1 MHSTPVSIHL
11 QVNGQSYCQSILPGS
26 SLLSLLR
33 GLGWMGVHR
42 ACESGDCGAC
52 TVLLEGD
59 PIHSCLYPAARLN
72 GQRITTIEGLAKDG
86 EWDPMQARFLAGQG
100 FQCGFCTPGMIL
112 SARKLCEQR
121 IPSEAQLRDL
131 LRGNLCRCTGYQA
144 ILESIQGIPADLPES
159 DLESVGRN
167 VPKQDGPEIVSGQAA
182 YTSDFT
188 PAGLLH
194 LRVLRSPHAHA
205 RIRAI
210 DTTQAQALPGV
221 VAVLTHKDVPRQI
234 YSTAGH
240 AEPVPDPLDRF
251 VLDEKVRFVGD
262 AVAAVVAESVA
273 IAEQAC
279 QLIQVEYEILP
290 HVLDPLAAMQPGSP
304 CIHDEPEAR
313 QIYDASRNLAGYV
326 CLQTG
331 DPEQGF
337 AAADLILENTYH
349 LPAVQHAHLE
359 PHVSTSWLEPVH
371 PEGGESFEQLVVR
384 SSTQV
389 PFHCQRVLSEICG
402 IPRQRIRVIKGKI
415 GGGFGNKQ
423 EILTEPLCALATLK
437 TGRPVQWELT
447 RLEEFTT
454 TNSRHAM
461 QIRVKTGVKAD
472 GTLTAQEITTYGN
485 AGAYGNHSQTVVFLA
500 GYVPLGLYRCPHK
513 RFEGFAVYTN
523 SMPGGAF
530 RGYGATQGTFAMESQ
545 MDEIAHKLELNPIE
559 LRLKNVIRPGD
570 ALTLGYRDQQEA
582 DLKDS
587 HFNLIGSYGLKECF
601 EKIQTAFSTPLPA
614 REGSRHYG
622 RGIALSMQG
631 SGLSK
636 IHIAGIKLS
645 LQPTGRILMLS
656 GAVDVGTGSD
666 TTLRQIAAQV
676 LGIPLTQIDLIAAD
690 TGQTPFDAGSY
701 ASATLFISG
710 QASQRA
716 AQVLR
721 DKLIQAAAQ
730 RLQTDPGQVSFAEGI
745 FSTPQGSLTL
755 QELAQGTPAP
765 IEVELHHAADE
776 SSLTFA
782 VAGVEVAVDRETGQ
796 IELLKTVQAIDLGT
810 AINPR
815 ICHGQVT
822 GGTAMGIGYAL
833 SEALIQD
840 EQGQILNPGFRYYR
854 IPTAKDVP
862 PMEVHLIQQ
871 ADPYGPFGAK
881 GVGEIT
887 TNCTAPAIANA
898 VFQATG
904 IRFRQLPLTPE
915 RVWSALG
922 EQDKP

>member
-1 MHSTPVSIHL
+1 
-11 QVNGQSYCQSILPGS
+11 
-26 SLLSLLR
+26 LLSLLR
-33 GLGWMGVHR
+33 GLGWVGVHR

-59 PIHSCLYPAARLN
+59 PIHSCLYPAARLQ
-72 GQRITTIEGLAKDG
+72 GQAITTIEGLARGG
-86 EWDPMQARFLAGQG
+86 EWDPMQARFLEGQG

-112 SARKLCEQR
+112 SARQLCGEG
-121 IPSEAQLRDL
+121 IPSEAELRDH

-144 ILESIQGIPADLPES
+144 ILESIQGIPAPFALAVRSTFPES
-159 DLESVGRN
+159 ELESVGRN
-167 VPKQDGPEIVSGQAA
+167 VPKQDGPEIVSGQPA
-182 YTSDFT
+182 YTGDFA

-194 LRVLRSPHAHA
+194 LRLLRSPYAHA
-205 RIRAI
+205 RIRRI
-210 DTTQAQALPGV
+210 DTSQAQALPGV
-221 VAVLTHKDVPRQI
+221 VAVLTYRDVPRRA

-262 AVAAVVAESVA
+262 GVAAVVAESVA

-279 QLIQVEYEILP
+279 QLIQVEYEVLP
-290 HVLDPLAAMQPGSP
+290 HVLDPLQAMQPGSP
-304 CIHDEPEAR
+304 IIHDEPEAR
-313 QIYDASRNLAGYV
+313 QIDVRVSGAERFASHNLAGYV
-326 CLQTG
+326 CLQNG
-331 DPEQGF
+331 DPAQGF
-337 AAADLILENTYH
+337 AEADLILENTYH

-359 PHVSTSWLEPVH
+359 PHVSTSWLEAVRVS
-371 PEGGESFEQLVVR
+371 GTESFERLVVR

-389 PFHCQRVLSEICG
+389 PFHCQRVLAEITG
-402 IPRQRIRVIKGKI
+402 IPRDRIRVIKGKI

-447 RLEEFTT
+447 RSEEFTA

-472 GTLTAQEITTYGN
+472 GSLIAQEITAYAN

-530 RGYGATQGTFAMESQ
+530 RGYGATQGTFAMECQ
-545 MDEIAHKLELNPIE
+545 MDEIAHKLGLDPIQ
-559 LRLKNVIRPGD
+559 LRLKNVIQPGD
-570 ALTLGYRDQQEA
+570 LLTLGYRDQQNA
-582 DLKDS
+582 DLEDS
-587 HFNLIGSYGLKECF
+587 HFNLIGSYGLKDCF
-601 EKIQTAFSTPLPA
+601 EKIQTAFSTPLPPPQ
-614 REGSRHYG
+614 GSRRYG
-622 RGIALSMQG
+622 RGIAISMQG

-636 IHIAGIKLS
+636 IHIAGMRLTLLPS
-645 LQPTGRILMLS
+645 GRILMRS

-676 LGIPLTQIDLIAAD
+676 LGIPINQIDLIAAD
-690 TGQTPFDAGSY
+690 TQETPFDAGSY

-710 QASQRA
+710 EASRRA
-716 AQVLR
+716 ALALR
-721 DKLIQAAAQ
+721 DKLIQAAAL
-730 RLQTDPGQVSFAEGI
+730 RLQTDPGQVCFAQGR
-745 FSTPQGSLTL
+745 FSAPQGSLTL
-755 QELAQGTPAP
+755 PELAQSAPDP

-782 VAGVEVAVDRETGQ
+782 VAGVEVAVDMETGQ
-796 IELLKTVQAIDLGT
+796 IELLRSVQAIDLGT

-815 ICHGQVT
+815 ICYGQVT

-833 SEALIQD
+833 SEELIRD
-840 EQGQILNPGFRYYR
+840 EQGQILNAGFRYYR
-854 IPTAKDVP
+854 IPTAKEVP
-862 PMEVHLIQQ
+862 PMEVHLVQQ

-887 TNCTAPAIANA
+887 TNCTAPAVANA

-915 RVWSALG
+915 RVWQGIQSRFA
-922 EQDKP
+922 

>member
-1 MHSTPVSIHL
+1 MHPTSVAIHF
-11 QVNGQSYCQSILPGS
+11 QVNGQFYSESVLPGS

-33 GLGWMGVHR
+33 GLGWVGVHR

-72 GQRITTIEGLAKDG
+72 GERITTIEGLAKDG
-86 EWDPMQARFLAGQG
+86 EWDPMQARFLQGQG

-112 SARKLCEQR
+112 SARQLCREG
-121 IPSEAQLRDL
+121 IPSEVQLRDQ

-144 ILESIQGIPADLPES
+144 ILESIQGIPAPIPES
-159 DLESVGRN
+159 ELESVGRN
-167 VPKQDGPEIVSGQAA
+167 VPKQDGPQIVSGQPA
-182 YTSDFT
+182 YTGDFA

-194 LRVLRSPHAHA
+194 LRLLRSPHAHA
-205 RIRAI
+205 RIQQIHAE
-210 DTTQAQALPGV
+210 AALALPGV
-221 VAVLTHKDVPRQI
+221 VAVLTHKDVPRRI

-240 AEPVPDPLDRF
+240 SEPVPDPLDRF

-262 AVAAVVAESVA
+262 GVAAVVAESVA

-279 QLIQVEYEILP
+279 QLIQVEYEVLP
-290 HVLDPLAAMQPGSP
+290 HVLDPLQAMQPGSP
-304 CIHDEPEAR
+304 VIHDEPEAR
-313 QIYDASRNLAGYV
+313 KIYNASRNLAGYV
-326 CLQTG
+326 CLQSG
-331 DPEQGF
+331 DPAQGF
-337 AAADLILENTYH
+337 AEADLILENTYH

-359 PHVSTSWLEPVH
+359 PHVSTSWLEAD
-371 PEGGESFEQLVVR
+371 GSLVVR

-389 PFHCQRVLSEICG
+389 PFHCQRVLAEITG
-402 IPRQRIRVIKGKI
+402 IPRERIRVIKGKI

-447 RLEEFTT
+447 RSEEFTA

-461 QIRVKTGVKAD
+461 QIRVKTGVKSD
-472 GTLTAQEITTYGN
+472 GSLIAQEITAYGN

-545 MDEIAHKLELNPIE
+545 LDEIAHKLGLDPIQ
-559 LRLKNVIRPGD
+559 LRLKNVIQPGD
-570 ALTLGYRDQQEA
+570 PLTLGYREQQDA
-582 DLKDS
+582 DLRDS
-587 HFNLIGSYGLKECF
+587 HFNLIGSYGLKDCF
-601 EKIQTAFSTPLPA
+601 EKIQTAFSTPLPGPQ
-614 REGSRHYG
+614 GSRRYG
-622 RGIALSMQG
+622 RGIAISMQG

-636 IHIAGIKLS
+636 IHVAGIKLS
-645 LQPTGRILMLS
+645 LLSSGRILMRS

-666 TTLRQIAAQV
+666 TTLRQIVAQV
-676 LGIPLTQIDLIAAD
+676 LGIPVDPIDLIAAD
-690 TGQTPFDAGSY
+690 TQETPFDAGSY
-701 ASATLFISG
+701 ASATLYISG
-710 QASQRA
+710 EASRRA
-716 AQVLR
+716 ALALR
-721 DKLIQAAAQ
+721 DKLIQAAAL
-730 RLQTDPGQVSFAEGI
+730 RLQTDPGQVHFAQGR
-745 FSTPQGSLTL
+745 FSAPQGSLTL
-755 QELAQGTPAP
+755 QDLAQGTPDP

-782 VAGVEVAVDRETGQ
+782 VAGVELAVDMETGQ
-796 IELLKTVQAIDLGT
+796 IELLKIAQAIDLGT

-833 SEALIQD
+833 SEELIQD
-840 EQGQILNPGFRYYR
+840 EQGQILNAGFRHYR
-854 IPTAKDVP
+854 IPIAKEVP
-862 PMEVHLIQQ
+862 PMEVHLVQQ

-915 RVWSALG
+915 RVWQGIQSI
-922 EQDKP
+922 

>member
-1 MHSTPVSIHL
+1 MHPTSVAIHL
-11 QVNGQSYCQSILPGS
+11 QVNGQFYSESVLPGS

-33 GLGWMGVHR
+33 GLGWVGVHR

-52 TVLLEGD
+52 TVLLAGD

-72 GQRITTIEGLAKDG
+72 GERITTIEGLAKDG
-86 EWDPMQARFLAGQG
+86 EWDPMQARFLQGQG

-112 SARKLCEQR
+112 SARQLCREG
-121 IPSEAQLRDL
+121 IPSEVQLRDQ

-144 ILESIQGIPADLPES
+144 ILESIQGIPAPFALAVRSTFPES
-159 DLESVGRN
+159 ELESVGRN
-167 VPKQDGPEIVSGQAA
+167 LPKQDGPQIVSGQPA
-182 YTSDFT
+182 YTGDFA

-194 LRVLRSPHAHA
+194 LRLLRSPHAHA
-205 RIRAI
+205 RIQAI

-221 VAVLTHKDVPRQI
+221 VAVLTHKDVPRRI

-240 AEPVPDPLDRF
+240 SEPVPDPLDRF

-262 AVAAVVAESVA
+262 GVAAVVAESVA

-279 QLIQVEYEILP
+279 QLIQVEYEVLP
-290 HVLDPLAAMQPGSP
+290 HVLDPLQAMQPGSP
-304 CIHDEPEAR
+304 VIHDEPEAQ
-313 QIYDASRNLAGYV
+313 QIYNASHNLAGYV
-326 CLQTG
+326 YLQTG
-331 DPEQGF
+331 DPAQGF
-337 AAADLILENTYH
+337 AEADLILENTYH

-359 PHVSTSWLEPVH
+359 PHVSTSWLEAD
-371 PEGGESFEQLVVR
+371 GSLVVR

-389 PFHCQRVLSEICG
+389 PFHCQRVLAEITG
-402 IPRQRIRVIKGKI
+402 IPRERIRVIKGKI

-447 RLEEFTT
+447 RSEEFTA

-461 QIRVKTGVKAD
+461 QIHVKTGVKSD
-472 GTLTAQEITTYGN
+472 GSLIAQEITAYGN

-545 MDEIAHKLELNPIE
+545 LDEIAHKLGLDPIQ
-559 LRLKNVIRPGD
+559 LRLKNVIQPGD
-570 ALTLGYRDQQEA
+570 PLTLGYREQQDA
-582 DLKDS
+582 DLRDS
-587 HFNLIGSYGLKECF
+587 HFNLIGSYGLKDCF
-601 EKIQTAFSTPLPA
+601 EKIQTAFSTPLPPPQ
-614 REGSRHYG
+614 GSRRYG
-622 RGIALSMQG
+622 RGIAISMQG

-636 IHIAGIKLS
+636 IHVAGVKLS
-645 LQPTGRILMLS
+645 LLSSGRILMRS

-666 TTLRQIAAQV
+666 TTLRQIVAQV
-676 LGIPLTQIDLIAAD
+676 LGIPLDPIDLIAAD

-710 QASQRA
+710 EASRRA
-716 AQVLR
+716 ALALR
-721 DKLIQAAAQ
+721 DKLIQAAAL
-730 RLQTDPGQVSFAEGI
+730 RLQTDPGQVHFAQGR
-745 FSTPQGSLTL
+745 FSAPQGSLTL
-755 QELAQGTPAP
+755 QDLAQGTPDP

-782 VAGVEVAVDRETGQ
+782 VAGVELAVDMETGQ
-796 IELLKTVQAIDLGT
+796 IELLKIAQAIDLGT

-833 SEALIQD
+833 SEELIRD
-840 EQGQILNPGFRYYR
+840 DQGQILNPGFRSYR
-854 IPTAKDVP
+854 IPTAKEVP
-862 PMEVHLIQQ
+862 PMEVHLVQQ

-915 RVWSALG
+915 RVWQGIQSI
-922 EQDKP
+922 